1 MKKFNKKFV
10 YGTGSATLIAG
21 VCIVILLLNLIAG
34 LLSDKFGLKLDATE
48 TGLSFSSEFNEYIKS
63 VDKEIDVYYMCNPN
77 EMIRISGKNDITETT
92 GQVDNS
98 NYRIRIKY
106 MFENKENHSIISAI
120 KPILTVE
127 INTLNKN
134 IVKTNTKVMIA
145 ETN

>member
-106 MFENKENHSIISAI
+106 MFFKSLSQTKKKSTPKYILRFLILIQIRI
-120 KPILTVE
+120 KLNDLVLLIL
-127 INTLNKN
+127 
-134 IVKTNTKVMIA
+134 MI
-145 ETN
+145 